1 MNDLSGFRPFRL
13 SAFRAAMLGG
23 GIHQPDQLIVACQVK
38 HLGFVDGRPSSQ
50 GALALADWLVAKA
63 DFVDR
68 PKPASHPLQC
78 GTTIERI
85 LAGDILPEEDFA
97 VALAEATE
105 GAVLPEMFGLPKK
118 SSEDAWHYADWEPS
132 AAGVVPLSPVAGGKA
147 AEAEGKAPC
156 PSASS
161 PSIDLPPL
169 GALGGALPPGRLFH
183 PIADARF
190 PEGFVLTGCGIALN
204 LDEST
209 AVAMRAAIEAGIDH
223 LRAQRQGGRIHAG
236 ELAA

>member
-1 MNDLSGFRPFRL
+1 MNDLTGFRPFRL
-13 SAFRAAMLGG
+13 SAFRAAMLGR
-23 GIHQPDQLIVACQVK
+23 GIQQPAQLIIACQVK

-50 GALALADWLVAKA
+50 GALALADWLIAKG

-68 PKPASHPLQC
+68 PKPASHPLNC

-97 VALAEATE
+97 LALAEATE
-105 GAVLPEMFGLPKK
+105 GAVLPEMFGLPARDQ
-118 SSEDAWHYADWEPS
+118 EFQEPS
-132 AAGVVPLSPVAGGKA
+132 AAGVAPLSPVAGGKA

-161 PSIDLPPL
+161 PSIDLPPM
-169 GALGGALPPGRLFH
+169 GALGGALAPGRLFH

-190 PEGFVLTGCGIALN
+190 AQGFVLTGCGIALN

-209 AVAMRAAIEAGIDH
+209 AVAMRAAIDAGIDH
-223 LRAQRQGGRIHAG
+223 LRAQRAGGRIDAG
-236 ELAA
+236 SMAA